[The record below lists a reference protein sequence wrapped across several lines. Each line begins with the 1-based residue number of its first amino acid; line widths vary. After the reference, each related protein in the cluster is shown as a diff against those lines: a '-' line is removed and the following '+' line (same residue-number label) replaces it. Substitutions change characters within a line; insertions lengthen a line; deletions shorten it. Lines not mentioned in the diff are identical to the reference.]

1 MSESTERMFPVQ
13 DGPDIP
19 WSVAEQVYEVYSHC
33 YGIEQSLEEL
43 ARRHG
48 FGTKE
53 VEVFLRA
60 RQEPKDRWRELVQ
73 QAWGGK

>member
-1 MSESTERMFPVQ
+1 
-13 DGPDIP
+13 
-19 WSVAEQVYEVYSHC
+19 VYEVYSHC